1 MLDTR
6 LSVALVIY
14 ALIWAI
20 MLVVAIKR
28 GKISVRYSMVWF
40 AMALAIFVVGAFPG
54 IIELINKMFG
64 FAIIANLIVGFL
76 ITLLAV
82 VTFALTCYITKQKK
96 QINTLIQEVSIL
108 KKQVEKNDKK

>member
-6 LSVALVIY
+6 LSVALAIY
-14 ALIWAI
+14 ALAWVAI
-20 MLVVAIKR
+20 LIIAIKR

-40 AMALAIFVVGAFPG
+40 AMAFAIFVVGAFPG
-54 IIELINKMFG
+54 IIESINKLFG

-76 ITLLAV
+76 IALLAA

-108 KKQVEKNDKK
+108 KKKVEKNDKK